1 VTAPEPLAGRV
12 ALVTGASR
20 GIGRATAVALAE
32 AGFDVALGARTV
44 HEGEGVDDARP
55 GAEPLPGS
63 LDSTAAQVEAAGQQA
78 LPVRM
83 DLHDRGSLVAG
94 ADLVLDRWGRIDLLV
109 NNAVD
114 TGPGSM
120 SRFEETALE
129 DFERKLEANFLAQ
142 LVLIR
147 AVLPHLLDRGEG
159 TIVNITSAAGITDPP
174 APAGEGGWGL
184 AYGASKAAFHRVA
197 GHLAVEFGPRGLRA
211 YNVEPGMVLTEK
223 MERNQREMGLEGRFP
238 AAPPTV
244 PAAVVAWLAIHHELA
259 NGTTVAAQKFAKDRG
274 LHEPWWP

>member
-1 VTAPEPLAGRV
+1 MI

-20 GIGRATAVALAE
+20 GIGRATALALAG

-44 HEGEGVDDARP
+44 HEGEGRDDARP
-55 GAEPLPGS
+55 DTPPLPGS
-63 LDSTAAQVEAAGQQA
+63 LEATAAGVEAAGRRA
-78 LPVRM
+78 LPVPM
-83 DLHDRGSLVAG
+83 DLHDRGSLTAAVAT
-94 ADLVLDRWGRIDLLV
+94 VLATWGGIDVLV

-120 SRFEETALE
+120 TRFADTTME

-142 LVLIR
+142 VVLIR
-147 AVLPHLLDRGEG
+147 AVLGHFLERGSG
-159 TIVNITSAAGITDPP
+159 TIVDITSAAGISDPP

-197 GHLAVEFGPRGLRA
+197 AHLAVEFGDRGVRA

-244 PAAVVAWLAIHHELA
+244 PAAVVAWLVTHEGEVD
-259 NGTTVAAQKFAKDRG
+259 NGATISAQRFAKDHG
-274 LHEPWWP
+274 LHEPWWS

>member
-1 VTAPEPLAGRV
+1 VRV

-20 GIGRATAVALAE
+20 GIGKATALALAG

-55 GAEPLPGS
+55 DAGPLPGS
-63 LDSTAAQVEAAGQQA
+63 LDATAAEVEAAGRRA

-83 DLHDRGSLVAG
+83 DLHDRATLEAG
-94 ADLVLDRWGRIDLLV
+94 AARVLDEWGRIDVLV

-120 SRFEETALE
+120 TRVEDTTLE
-129 DFERKLEANFLAQ
+129 DYERKLEGNFLAQ

-147 AVLPHLLDRGEG
+147 AVLPHLLDRGAG

-184 AYGASKAAFHRVA
+184 AYAASKAAFHRVA
-197 GHLAVEFGPRGLRA
+197 AHLAVEFGPRGVRA

-223 MERNQREMGLEGRFP
+223 MERNQREMGLEGKFP

-244 PAAVVAWLAIHHELA
+244 PAAVVAWLATHDEID
-259 NGTTVAAQKFAKDRG
+259 NGATVTAQRFARRRG
-274 LHEPWWP
+274 LHEPWW

>member
-1 VTAPEPLAGRV
+1 MTV

-20 GIGRATAVALAE
+20 GIGKATAVALAD
-32 AGFDVALGARTV
+32 AGFDVALGARTI
-44 HEGEGVDDARP
+44 HEGDGRDDARP
-55 GAEPLPGS
+55 DAGPLPGS
-63 LDSTAAQVEAAGQQA
+63 LDATAVEVEATGRRA
-78 LPVRM
+78 LPMRM
-83 DLHDRGSLVAG
+83 DLHDRASLTAG
-94 ADLVLDRWGRIDLLV
+94 VGEVLAQWDHIDLLV

-120 SRFEETALE
+120 TRFEDTTLE
-129 DFERKLEANFLAQ
+129 DYERKLEGNFLAQ

-147 AVLPHLLDRGEG
+147 AVLPHLLERGGG

-197 GHLAVEFGPRGLRA
+197 AHLAVEYGDRGVRA

-223 MERNQREMGLEGRFP
+223 MAKNLREMGLEGRFP

-244 PAAVVAWLAIHHELA
+244 PAAVVAWLAIHDEVD
-259 NGTTVAAQKFAKDRG
+259 NGSTVTAQRFAKDRG
-274 LHEPWWP
+274 LHEPWW